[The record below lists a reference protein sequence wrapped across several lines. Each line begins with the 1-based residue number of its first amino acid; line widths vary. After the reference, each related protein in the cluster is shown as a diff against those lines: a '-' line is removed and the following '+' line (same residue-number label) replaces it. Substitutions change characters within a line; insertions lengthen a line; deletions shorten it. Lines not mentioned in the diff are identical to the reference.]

1 MQKFEII
8 AQKLFRLVVLRLV
21 VIVTERVF
29 GPNAKP
35 ADAQCS
41 ELDEGREL
49 PIPGGCGKRRI
60 AVQVRPNGTVFV
72 GLFLSEEGVTK
83 DCLTEAA
90 RWRRTLLNKV
100 RELDEREDL
109 GGWVTERVRV
119 FVSRNDNERSEAE
132 PLITADAET

>member
-60 AVQVRPNGTVFV
+60 AVQVRQNGTVFV

-100 RELDEREDL
+100 RELDER
-109 GGWVTERVRV
+109 
-119 FVSRNDNERSEAE
+119 
-132 PLITADAET
+132 